1 MHAQHLEKSNWKT
14 AEETGGLIGVEI
26 ADKITESQKLY
37 HKVVRGQL
45 EMKQKIFDM
54 MKKFL
59 NIYIYIC
66 SLYIYIYIC
75 IFLNIY
81 SLIYIYIY
89 MYIYIYICIYIY

>member
-14 AEETGGLIGVEI
+14 AEATGGLIGVKI

-59 NIYIYIC
+59 NIYIYM
-66 SLYIYIYIC
+66 
-75 IFLNIY
+75 F
-81 SLIYIYIY
+81 LIYIYIY
-89 MYIYIYICIYIY
+89 IYVYSLIYIP